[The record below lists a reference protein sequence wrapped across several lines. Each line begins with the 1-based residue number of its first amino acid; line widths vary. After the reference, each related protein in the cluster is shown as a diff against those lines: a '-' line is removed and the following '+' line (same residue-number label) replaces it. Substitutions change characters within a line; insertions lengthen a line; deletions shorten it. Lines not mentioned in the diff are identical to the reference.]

1 MTVDTCRPITNVYN
15 CPPWQD
21 LSTFL
26 AVPCQVNQ
34 WLLCKTR
41 PKEKVR
47 SCKIL
52 VAEVVRESNLK
63 GGMSSHWGQT
73 RVLICQVGGSGKV
86 PPPPI
91 VLDLLYAPQF
101 FTFCCQMWSDKRRG
115 WAQEGKKMFGA
126 VNCKLSQ
133 IWVEKFPP
141 LNKNYIMLTFVGRA
155 FGLTKKQMEFNLLAL
170 IHRQEWWKQ
179 VGNHFC
185 ITKIDLKV
193 KQFSDPTSFLSQDTF
208 HNEKG
213 KQKFIICLR
222 LSDKSLSEES
232 ENQLRR

>member
-73 RVLICQVGGSGKV
+73 RVLICQVGGTGKV

-91 VLDLLYAPQF
+91 VPDLLYAPQF

-141 LNKNYIMLTFVGRA
+141 LNRNYIMLTFVWRDKKTA
-155 FGLTKKQMEFNLLAL
+155 RVQSFGPHPSPRMVKAS
-170 IHRQEWWKQ
+170 WK
-179 VGNHFC
+179 
-185 ITKIDLKV
+185 
-193 KQFSDPTSFLSQDTF
+193 SFLPYKKCFESKTILWP
-208 HNEKG
+208 HLI
-213 KQKFIICLR
+213 FIPGHIL
-222 LSDKSLSEES
+222 
-232 ENQLRR
+232 

>member
-52 VAEVVRESNLK
+52 VVEVARESNLK

-73 RVLICQVGGSGKV
+73 RVLICQVGGCGKV
-86 PPPPI
+86 PPPSI
-91 VLDLLYAPQF
+91 VPDLLYAPQF

-115 WAQEGKKMFGA
+115 WAQEGKKMFGD

-141 LNKNYIMLTFVGRA
+141 LNRNFIMLTLVQKDLKLCRKGFW
-155 FGLTKKQMEFNLLAL
+155 FEKIKQPEFNLFAF
-170 IHRQEWWKQ
+170 IHHWEWWQQ

-185 ITKIDLKV
+185 HTLITLERILWPHLI
-193 KQFSDPTSFLSQDTF
+193 SILI
-208 HNEKG
+208 H
-213 KQKFIICLR
+213 
-222 LSDKSLSEES
+222 
-232 ENQLRR
+232 